1 MGWKLPLSRLSFRWQ
16 ITLLGALVVVLFLAV
31 LAAGFSALHYTTSA
45 VLNDEKKS
53 LATTT
58 RELVR
63 EYEDRGNSGQE
74 GGARSLLENPAEG
87 SSQEL
92 LTLFARIVLQ
102 RTDANVAGFYSSA
115 TDDLTGYTFSG
126 RKGDDT
132 VSDLSSAENSDIRP
146 AVVQVARTAF
156 LTGRPSEQVLAR
168 VQNFTLIEA
177 MPIRDGQNYTGSAWT
192 LESLPSI
199 PGTNRFHAYVIA
211 VALGAAALFC
221 VLLTLVMVRNLQNG
235 VRKIEGG
242 LAGLEQSLDSQLPT
256 GGDPNEIQRIVLAIN
271 RLGATLRENIEHER
285 QLENQL
291 RHSERLSALGK
302 LVAGVAHEVRNP
314 LATIRLRVQMCQRN
328 SQEPTL
334 QQSCAVALEEI
345 ERLNSIVS
353 RLLNFAEP
361 MSLHVQSTR
370 VHDLVGQRLD
380 AFREAAEKKGVRF
393 ITDFREDGSTLR
405 LDQGRMA
412 QVIDNVIQNAIEA
425 MSETGGT
432 LSAILSRRSM
442 ATGEGAVCLE
452 FRDTGKGIHP
462 TLIGRIFDPFFTT
475 KASGTGLGLSICH
488 ELVRAHQGDIHVE
501 SREGQGTTV
510 RILLPLE
517 TRIGTAAVERRAN

>member
-1 MGWKLPLSRLSFRWQ
+1 
-16 ITLLGALVVVLFLAV
+16 
-31 LAAGFSALHYTTSA
+31 
-45 VLNDEKKS
+45 
-53 LATTT
+53 
-58 RELVR
+58 
-63 EYEDRGNSGQE
+63 
-74 GGARSLLENPAEG
+74 
-87 SSQEL
+87 
-92 LTLFARIVLQ
+92 
-102 RTDANVAGFYSSA
+102 
-115 TDDLTGYTFSG
+115 
-126 RKGDDT
+126 
-132 VSDLSSAENSDIRP
+132 
-146 AVVQVARTAF
+146 
-156 LTGRPSEQVLAR
+156 
-168 VQNFTLIEA
+168 
-177 MPIRDGQNYTGSAWT
+177 
-192 LESLPSI
+192 
-199 PGTNRFHAYVIA
+199 
-211 VALGAAALFC
+211 
-221 VLLTLVMVRNLQNG
+221 
-235 VRKIEGG
+235 
-242 LAGLEQSLDSQLPT
+242 
-256 GGDPNEIQRIVLAIN
+256 
-271 RLGATLRENIEHER
+271 
-285 QLENQL
+285 
-291 RHSERLSALGK
+291 
-302 LVAGVAHEVRNP
+302 
-314 LATIRLRVQMCQRN
+314 MCQRN
-328 SQEPTL
+328 SQEPAL

-370 VHDLVGQRLD
+370 VHDLVVQRLD

-432 LSAILSRRSM
+432 LSAVLSRRSM

-501 SREGQGTTV
+501 SGEGQGTTV

-517 TRIGTAAVERRAN
+517 TRISTAAVARRAN